1 MGGVTFLGGLPLYVP
16 TLEQYWRD
24 PRPFEAERA
33 REQAKM
39 DALFAEHDARVRAEQ
54 ERRWAQEEK

>member
-1 MGGVTFLGGLPLYVP
+1 MTFLGGMPLFVP
-16 TLEQYWRD
+16 NLEAFWRD
-24 PRPFEAERA
+24 SRPFEAERA

-54 ERRWAQEEK
+54 ERRWAQEEEA